1 MNKTQQVKTPLFD
14 ALKEYVKNETIPF
27 HVPGHK
33 KGQGIF
39 NEFKEFKNKL
49 ISIFH
54 SYPDSYELSLVCK
67 CF

>member
-39 NEFKEFKNKL
+39 N
-49 ISIFH
+49 
-54 SYPDSYELSLVCK
+54 
-67 CF
+67 